1 MGGPSWFTLFFR
13 KLCFAKSR
21 LWVIMHWCAPSALKG
36 DLQMTYTYSVFYN
49 PCQTCTAK
57 IHCDDCD
64 SGIVSALLAR
74 GDIESVSINIRRKE
88 LAVSTL
94 MDEDDL
100 IDRLEALGLFV

>member
-1 MGGPSWFTLFFR
+1 MPLLFYVLSLFNR
-13 KLCFAKSR
+13 QLLRYNARVCAKAQS
-21 LWVIMHWCAPSALKG
+21 KG

-64 SGIVSALLAR
+64 SGIVSALTAR
-74 GDIESVSINIRRKE
+74 GDIDSVNINIRRKE
-88 LAVSTL
+88 LSVTTQ

-100 IDRLEALGLFV
+100 IDRLEGLGLFV